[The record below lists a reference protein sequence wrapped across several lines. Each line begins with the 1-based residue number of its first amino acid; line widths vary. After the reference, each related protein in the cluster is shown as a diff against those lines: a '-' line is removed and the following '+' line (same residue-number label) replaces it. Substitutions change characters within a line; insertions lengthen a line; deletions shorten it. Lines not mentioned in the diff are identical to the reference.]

1 MEQEIVLDG
10 HLLDSLTLPK
20 VMDLVLEEGG
30 NCEIL
35 EVKIGTKKT
44 DLSHARL
51 LLEAATTAQMNRILQ
66 KLRISGAISVLPEE
80 AKLVRAP
87 KNGVFP
93 EGFYSTTNL
102 ETEVYFKGRWVRVKR
117 IEMDCGVVVDRRERT
132 ALCLP
137 MNSIRKGDS
146 VVVGSRGVKVIPL
159 TRERGPSREVFQ
171 FMGSGVSSEKPK
183 GRIIAQIADEMRQA
197 HRKGKKI
204 LFVVGPAVVHTGAN
218 VFLEKIIRAGY
229 ADILFSGNGFATHDI
244 ERQLYGTSLGVYLEK
259 GESAEHGHD
268 HHVRAINRIR
278 MAGGIAA
285 AVRKGILKKGV
296 MAACVTHRVKFVLGG
311 SVRDDGPL
319 PEVIRDTQVA
329 QQAMRDLIP
338 GVGISI
344 MVASGLHAIATGN
357 ILPASV
363 KTVFVDINPAMAT
376 KLSDRGTF
384 QSVSLVT
391 DSEPFLREL
400 CRNLVPSG
408 KV

>member
-1 MEQEIVLDG
+1 MEQEIILDG

-117 IEMDCGVVVDRRERT
+117 IEMDCGVVIDRRERK

-137 MNSIRKGDS
+137 MNSIRKGDWI
-146 VVVGSRGVKVIPL
+146 VVGSRGVKVIPL
-159 TRERGPSREVFQ
+159 MRERGPAREIFQ

-218 VFLEKIIRAGY
+218 IFLEKIIRAGY
-229 ADILFSGNGFATHDI
+229 ADVLFSGNGFATHDI

-296 MAACVTHRVKFVLGG
+296 MAACIQHRVKFVLGG